1 MSKAKTLLTVDLYKY
16 FYPCFQQC
24 LTPQQISCSCY
35 PLPGERKLL
44 SHYHSNDNERGKK
57 NLHNLVNGGAIVAFI
72 NVCCFRFNDANDLSN
87 DNVVTVETR
96 DAVKILNTSFGLNQ
110 GQQLNKLACGF
121 QNSQNCLGLAI
132 KAKLVWLLLCKSNAS
147 SRNLII
153 FPHPL
158 TPSLWDYHSVSS
170 GQI

>member
-35 PLPGERKLL
+35 KLPGKWWIMREVK
-44 SHYHSNDNERGKK
+44 KK
-57 NLHNLVNGGAIVAFI
+57 NLHNLVNGLAIVALL
-72 NVCCFRFNDANDLSN
+72 NVCCFRLNDANDLSN

-96 DAVKILNTSFGLNQ
+96 DALKILSTSFGLNQ

-121 QNSQNCLGLAI
+121 QNSKNCLGLAI
-132 KAKLVWLLLCKSNAS
+132 KAKLVWLLLCKSNTS
-147 SRNLII
+147 S
-153 FPHPL
+153 
-158 TPSLWDYHSVSS
+158 
-170 GQI
+170 